1 MVTRARGHVLGSQLA
16 RVPHI
21 PPSAERRIRREGRH
35 AARRELALKLRREGK
50 TLAAIGAV
58 IGVSTTRALQM
69 VRRAERL
76 STNSFRRGGEAS
88 RRRKHLGR
96 SDELTSSQRGTARRR
111 DGDLQMERW

>member
-1 MVTRARGHVLGSQLA
+1 MVTRARGLHVLGSQLA

-21 PPSAERRIRREGRH
+21 PPSAERRIHREGRH

-69 VRRAERL
+69 VRRAEQ
-76 STNSFRRGGEAS
+76 TFRRGEAPGGGS
-88 RRRKHLGR
+88 IWG
-96 SDELTSSQRGTARRR
+96 GP
-111 DGDLQMERW
+111 MN